1 MITPERLNEFW
12 RDTREKYILQSVK
25 NRELK
30 SKAKETEKLKLNK
43 NK

>member
-1 MITPERLNEFW
+1 MNLTYNGLDYWTET
-12 RDTREKYILQSVK
+12 RDKHIKNSVK

-43 NK
+43 KK